1 MLDSLIDVLPL
12 LMAATLA
19 VFLFA
24 GFPVALTLAAVG
36 FAFALLGNALDL
48 FPVVALF
55 NLPLRMYANL
65 GENLIYPAVP
75 MLLFMGIALER
86 SGIAR
91 ELLTCLS
98 LMLRRLPGSLAIAV
112 VVIGVIL
119 APSAGLIGASVATL
133 ALIAL
138 PSMLAQGYRVPLAS
152 GSVAAAGTLGLIFP
166 PGLMLFFLAD
176 HMEVQL
182 GYMFLATVVPGLV
195 LAVLYV
201 VYLLARTAIDPSA
214 APRVTETEPIPA
226 LRFAIYVV
234 RSLALPLLL
243 VFLVLGSIVAGL
255 ATPTQSSSVG
265 AAGAILLMVLNRSL
279 SFRLFREIVEAT
291 ALMTAMVFL
300 IVMAATVF
308 SYVFIYLD
316 GSSVVTDAIHGLG
329 LGRWGTLLF
338 ILGMIFVMG
347 FFIDWIEITVIV
359 LPIVSPALE
368 ALDFSDYIGVP
379 GLSMLWIAVL
389 VALNLQASFLT
400 PPFGFALFFLK
411 GAAPPEV
418 RLEQVYRGVVP
429 FVALQVA
436 GMALVLLFPLLATWL
451 PVLAL
456 GSP

>member
-1 MLDSLIDVLPL
+1 MLDNLIDLLPL

-55 NLPLRMYANL
+55 NLPLRMYSNL

-91 ELLTCLS
+91 ELLTCLDR
-98 LMLRRLPGSLAIAV
+98 MLRRTPGSLAVAV

-138 PSMLAQGYRVPLAS
+138 PSMLAQGYRTSFAS

-176 HMEVQL
+176 HLDVQL
-182 GYMFLATVVPGLV
+182 GYMFLATVVPGFV
-195 LAVLYV
+195 LSFLYV
-201 VYLLARTAIDPSA
+201 GYQMLGTIVDPSL
-214 APRVTETEPIPA
+214 APRSVEPEPISVQQFIA
-226 LRFAIYVV
+226 YVA

-243 VFLVLGSIVAGL
+243 VFLVLGSIIAGL

-279 SFRLFREIVEAT
+279 SFRLFREIVEST

-316 GSSVVTDAIHGLG
+316 GNSVVTDAIHGLG

-418 RLEQVYRGVVP
+418 RIEQVYRGVLP
-429 FVALQVA
+429 FVALQIA
-436 GMALVLLFPLLATWL
+436 GMALVLLFPMLVTWL
-451 PVLAL
+451 PVSAL
-456 GSP
+456 GAP